1 MPDDNAQTTKRSRLR
16 EILRTITG
24 RKAAQQLDAQALR
37 HTMVEDL
44 IERNILHSE
53 GLKSALRKVPRHE
66 FIPHVTPAEAY
77 RNYPIDTQRHGS
89 VTTSCAPQPEVMTLM
104 LEQLDPQPGH
114 RILEIGAG
122 TGYNAAIMSSIT
134 GDQGHVTSVDIEADI
149 TANARRALDENGYG
163 AVNCQQADGWNG
175 YPPDAPYDRIMST
188 VGVTEIPTAWLE
200 QTTQE
205 AIIVT
210 PIQVRGFTMGAALQ
224 KRGHDLVSNSICHC
238 TPLPI
243 RGTRKTVIGHHTV
256 GNSPSGPVQMTI
268 AVDEGADAAAKDA
281 ADLLQ
286 EEMWLRQTEHPHGA
300 DTPHHEHVVRVLH
313 GMRRRP
319 EALHDPLPG
328 PRHGTPR
335 DRIRLGRPRQQERRH
350 HLGRPTRT
358 PSRLRERS
366 GLQSDARAHREL
378 ARSADAHHRRPPHQ
392 GAAQPTGSNGAPSMD
407 RDAPI
412 RSMLGHVDR
421 SLTYQH
427 SSELRP

>member
-16 EILRTITG
+16 KILRTITG
-24 RKAAQQLDAQALR
+24 RKAAQQIDAQALR

-200 QTTQE
+200 QTTE
-205 AIIVT
+205 DAIIVT

-268 AVDEGADAAAKDA
+268 AVDEGADTAAKDA

-286 EEMWLRQTEHPHGA
+286 EEMWLRQTEHPTEQILHTTNMWSGFYMACAGDPRLFMVRSPDQDTAPHATGYGLA
-300 DTPHHEHVVRVLH
+300 DPDSRSAAIIWDDRPGHLAVYGNEVACNLMLEHIENWLEAQMPTIADLRIRVL
-313 GMRRRP
+313 P
-319 EALHDPLPG
+319 SPPAATE
-328 PRHGTPR
+328 
-335 DRIRLGRPRQQERRH
+335 PRQWIV
-350 HLGRPTRT
+350 TRQ
-358 PSRLRERS
+358 S
-366 GLQSDARAHREL
+366 GQCWVMWTEA
-378 ARSADAHHRRPPHQ
+378 
-392 GAAQPTGSNGAPSMD
+392 
-407 RDAPI
+407 
-412 RSMLGHVDR
+412 
-421 SLTYQH
+421 
-427 SSELRP
+427 